1 MTHSWT
7 SSGKFSRLLSHTE
20 LRSVFPRKRTSGS
33 GTFSKCSS
41 RILTSAS
48 SAMSGFCGLP
58 VPSFFM
64 ASGTRHI
71 LDGYKPSRTR
81 PLNLGEVHAHLLG
94 FTPGGVCGLRLLDS
108 LSSDGVLGLLGSLLS
123 LLGYS
128 SCGVLSLACHL
139 SGLVCGLSDS
149 LLRLSRCLSGRIL
162 HALRDLPNLIGNS
175 AQRTSTFLSASEPA
189 DGVLH

>member
-58 VPSFFM
+58 VPSFFI

-71 LDGYKPSRTR
+71 LEGYKPPRTR
-81 PLNLGEVHAHLLG
+81 ALNLGEVHAHLLG
-94 FTPGGVCGLRLLDS
+94 FTPGGVCGLRLL
-108 LSSDGVLGLLGSLLS
+108 SSDGVLGLLSSLLS

-128 SCGVLSLACHL
+128 SCGVLSLARHL
-139 SGLVCGLSDS
+139 TDLVCGLSDS

-162 HALRDLPNLIGNS
+162 HALRGLPNLIGN
-175 AQRTSTFLSASEPA
+175 
-189 DGVLH
+189 